1 MGLSIVNPYSGEL
14 LREIPYD
21 TQATLDQKLER
32 ARTAQ
37 TSWRALPLERRIREV
52 KAAVEYFRKN
62 ADEIARDVT
71 LQMGN
76 PIKEARGEVKTLLAR
91 SDYMLSIA
99 PSALATD
106 VLPSKPGFELRI
118 EHAPLGVVLD
128 IAAWNYPLIVPV
140 NVVVP
145 ALIAGNAVL
154 VKHSPLT
161 PLCGLQFERAFESLS
176 VHGLVA
182 NVVVTNEDAER
193 LIGDARIDYVSFTGS
208 VASGR
213 KVYAAAAKRLI
224 DAGLELGGKDPAY
237 IAEDADLD
245 FACENVIEGA
255 CYNAGQSCCA
265 VERVYVH
272 AKRYDEFVE
281 RAKSVLASYKLGDPL
296 DETTTL
302 GPLARKEALDVLE
315 AQVADALKRG
325 ARLVTGGKRATVSSA
340 NVSIARASTNVS
352 STSSSM
358 AKPAGT
364 RSPTRPQGL
373 FFEPTLLVDCSN
385 DSLVM
390 QEESFGPLV
399 PVARVKDDDE
409 AIAKMNDSRYG
420 LTASVWT
427 KDAARAERFAREL
440 EAGTIF
446 QNRCD
451 YLDPSLAWTGVKE
464 SGIGATL
471 SRYGFHHLTR
481 RKSIH
486 FRA

>member
-1 MGLSIVNPYSGEL
+1 MSLSIVNPYSGEL
-14 LREIPYD
+14 FRELSYD
-21 TQATLDQKLER
+21 TQRTLGEKLDR

-37 TSWRALPLERRIREV
+37 RCWRDVALEERVREV
-52 KAAVEYFRKN
+52 RSAVEYFKKN
-62 ADEIARDVT
+62 AEEIARDVT
-71 LQMGN
+71 LQMGK
-76 PIKEARGEVKTLLAR
+76 PIKESRGEVKTLLAR
-91 SDYMLSIA
+91 SEYMLSIA
-99 PSALATD
+99 PKALATD
-106 VLPSKPGFELRI
+106 VLPSKPGFQLRI

-145 ALIAGNAVL
+145 ALIAGNAVI

-161 PLCGLQFERAFESLS
+161 PLCGLHFERAFESLS
-176 VHGLVA
+176 VPGLVA
-182 NVVVTNEDAER
+182 NVVLTNEDAER
-193 LIGDARIDYVSFTGS
+193 LIGDPRIDYVSFTGS

-213 KVYAAAAKRLI
+213 KVYSAGAKRLI
-224 DAGLELGGKDPAY
+224 DVGLELGGKDPAY
-237 IAEDADLD
+237 VAEDADLD
-245 FACENVIEGA
+245 FACDNVIDGA

-272 AKRYDEFVE
+272 AKRYDEFLE
-281 RAKSVLASYKLGDPL
+281 RAKKTLAAYVLGDPL

-315 AQVADALKRG
+315 TQVNDALKRG
-325 ARLVTGGKRATVSSA
+325 AKLLLGGKRAALPAHTATGSASTVASRT
-340 NVSIARASTNVS
+340 IPRASTS
-352 STSSSM
+352 
-358 AKPAGT
+358 
-364 RSPTRPQGL
+364 L
-373 FFEPTLLVDCSN
+373 FFQLTLLADCPN
-385 DSLVM
+385 DALVM
-390 QEESFGPLV
+390 QEESFGPIV
-399 PVARVKDDDE
+399 PVARVASDDE

-427 KDAARAERFAREL
+427 KDPARAERFAREL
-440 EAGTIF
+440 EAGTVF

-471 SRYGFHHLTR
+471 SRYGFQHLTR
-481 RKSIH
+481 LKSIH

>member
-1 MGLSIVNPYSGEL
+1 MQLRIVNPYDGAL
-14 LREIPYD
+14 VREVAYD
-21 TQATLDQKLER
+21 TRETLDAKLER
-32 ARTAQ
+32 ARAAQ
-37 TSWRALPLERRIREV
+37 RKWREIALEERIRQV
-52 KAAVEYFRKN
+52 KSAVEYFRKN

-71 LQMGN
+71 LQMGK

-106 VLPSKPGFELRI
+106 VLPSKPGFKLRI

-161 PLCGLQFERAFESLS
+161 PLCGLHFERAFESLG
-176 VHGLVA
+176 VPGLVA
-182 NVVVTNEDAER
+182 NVVLANEDAER

-208 VASGR
+208 VPSGR
-213 KVYAAAAKRLI
+213 KVYAAAAKRLL
-224 DAGLELGGKDPAY
+224 DVGLELGGKDPAY
-237 IAEDADLD
+237 VAEDADLD
-245 FACENVIEGA
+245 FACANVIEGA

-272 AKRYDEFVE
+272 AKRYDEFLE
-281 RAKSVLASYKLGDPL
+281 RAKNALAAYKLGDPL

-302 GPLARKEALDVLE
+302 GPLARKEAPDTLD
-315 AQVADALKRG
+315 AQVKDAVARG
-325 ARLVTGGKRATVSSA
+325 ARVLFGGKRAAQPAANAAAHPTSKGVASARSSA
-340 NVSIARASTNVS
+340 PS
-352 STSSSM
+352 
-358 AKPAGT
+358 
-364 RSPTRPQGL
+364 L
-373 FFEPTLLVDCSN
+373 FYEPTLLADCPN
-385 DSLVM
+385 DALAM

-399 PVARVKDDDE
+399 PVARAEDDDD
-409 AIAKMNDSRYG
+409 ALAKMNDSRFG

-440 EAGTIF
+440 EAGTVF

-481 RKSIH
+481 LKSVH

>member
-1 MGLSIVNPYSGEL
+1 MQLRIVNPYDGAVV
-14 LREIPYD
+14 REVEYD
-21 TQATLDQKLER
+21 TRETLDAKLE
-32 ARTAQ
+32 TAHAAQ
-37 TSWRALPLERRIREV
+37 RRWREVPLEERMRQV
-52 KAAVEYFRKN
+52 KSSVEYFRKN
-62 ADEIARDVT
+62 LEEIARDVT
-71 LQMGN
+71 RQMGK
-76 PIKEARGEVKTLLAR
+76 PIREARGEVKTLLAR
-91 SDYMLSIA
+91 SDYMLGVA

-106 VLPSKPGFELRI
+106 VLPSKPGFRLRI

-145 ALIAGNAVL
+145 ALIAGDAVL

-161 PLCGLQFERAFESLS
+161 PLCGLHFERAFESLS
-176 VHGLVA
+176 VPGLVA

-208 VASGR
+208 VPSGR
-213 KVYAAAAKRLI
+213 KVYAAAAKRLL
-224 DAGLELGGKDPAY
+224 DVGLELGGKDPAY
-237 IAEDADLD
+237 VAEDADLE
-245 FACENVIEGA
+245 FACENVVEGA

-272 AKRYDEFVE
+272 AKRYDEFLE
-281 RAKSVLASYKLGDPL
+281 RAQKALAAYKLGDPL
-296 DETTTL
+296 DEATTM
-302 GPLARKEALDVLE
+302 GPLARKEALDTLDLHVN
-315 AQVADALKRG
+315 DAVKRG
-325 ARLVTGGKRATVSSA
+325 ARIVLGGKRAAHPSA
-340 NVSIARASTNVS
+340 KIGAKTGASAAAS
-352 STSSSM
+352 
-358 AKPAGT
+358 
-364 RSPTRPQGL
+364 L
-373 FFEPTLLVDCSN
+373 FYEPTLLADCPN
-385 DSLVM
+385 DALAM

-399 PVARVKDDDE
+399 PVARVRDDAD
-409 AIAKMNDSRYG
+409 ALAKMNDSRFG

-440 EAGTIF
+440 EAGTVF

-481 RKSIH
+481 LKSLH
-486 FRA
+486 FRV

>member
-1 MGLSIVNPYSGEL
+1 MQLRIVNPYDGAVV
-14 LREIPYD
+14 REVEYD
-21 TQATLDQKLER
+21 TRETLDAKLE
-32 ARTAQ
+32 TAHAAQ
-37 TSWRALPLERRIREV
+37 RRWREVPLEERMRQV
-52 KAAVEYFRKN
+52 KSSVEYFRKN
-62 ADEIARDVT
+62 LEEIARDVT
-71 LQMGN
+71 RQMGK
-76 PIKEARGEVKTLLAR
+76 PIREARGEVKTLLAR
-91 SDYMLSIA
+91 SDYMLGVA

-106 VLPSKPGFELRI
+106 VLPSKPGFRLRI

-161 PLCGLQFERAFESLS
+161 PLCGLHFERAFESLS
-176 VHGLVA
+176 VPGLVA

-208 VASGR
+208 VPSGR
-213 KVYAAAAKRLI
+213 KVYAAAAKRLL
-224 DAGLELGGKDPAY
+224 DVGLELGGKDPAY
-237 IAEDADLD
+237 VAEDADLE
-245 FACENVIEGA
+245 FACENVVEGA

-272 AKRYDEFVE
+272 AKRYDEFLE
-281 RAKSVLASYKLGDPL
+281 RAQKALAAYKLGDPL
-296 DETTTL
+296 DEATTM
-302 GPLARKEALDVLE
+302 GPLARKEALDTLDLHVN
-315 AQVADALKRG
+315 DAVKRG
-325 ARLVTGGKRATVSSA
+325 ARIVLGGKRAAHPSA
-340 NVSIARASTNVS
+340 KIGANMGAKTGASAAAS
-352 STSSSM
+352 
-358 AKPAGT
+358 
-364 RSPTRPQGL
+364 L
-373 FFEPTLLVDCSN
+373 FYEPTLLADCPN
-385 DSLVM
+385 DALAM

-399 PVARVKDDDE
+399 PVARVRDDAD
-409 AIAKMNDSRYG
+409 ALAKMNDSRFG

-427 KDAARAERFAREL
+427 KDAARAERFAHEL
-440 EAGTIF
+440 EAGTVF

-481 RKSIH
+481 LKSLH
-486 FRA
+486 FRV

>member
-1 MGLSIVNPYSGEL
+1 MQLRIVNPYDGAVV
-14 LREIPYD
+14 REVEYD
-21 TQATLDQKLER
+21 TRETLDAKLE
-32 ARTAQ
+32 TAHAAQ
-37 TSWRALPLERRIREV
+37 RRWREVPLEERMRQV
-52 KAAVEYFRKN
+52 KSSVEYFRKN
-62 ADEIARDVT
+62 LEEIARDVT
-71 LQMGN
+71 RQMGK
-76 PIKEARGEVKTLLAR
+76 PIREARGEVKTLLAR
-91 SDYMLSIA
+91 SDYMLGVA

-106 VLPSKPGFELRI
+106 VLPSKPGFRLRI

-145 ALIAGNAVL
+145 ALIAGDAVL

-161 PLCGLQFERAFESLS
+161 PLCGLHFERAFESLS
-176 VHGLVA
+176 VPGLVA

-208 VASGR
+208 VPSGR
-213 KVYAAAAKRLI
+213 KVYAAAAKRLL
-224 DAGLELGGKDPAY
+224 DVGLELGGKDPAY
-237 IAEDADLD
+237 VAEDADLE
-245 FACENVIEGA
+245 FACENVVEGA

-272 AKRYDEFVE
+272 AKRYDEFLE
-281 RAKSVLASYKLGDPL
+281 RAQKALAAYKLGDPL
-296 DETTTL
+296 DEATTM
-302 GPLARKEALDVLE
+302 GPLARKEALDTLDLHVN
-315 AQVADALKRG
+315 DAVKRG
-325 ARLVTGGKRATVSSA
+325 ARIVLGGKRAAHPSA
-340 NVSIARASTNVS
+340 KIGANMGAKTGASAAAS
-352 STSSSM
+352 
-358 AKPAGT
+358 
-364 RSPTRPQGL
+364 L
-373 FFEPTLLVDCSN
+373 FYEPTLLADCPN
-385 DSLVM
+385 DALAM

-399 PVARVKDDDE
+399 PVARVKDDED
-409 AIAKMNDSRYG
+409 ALAKMNDSRFG

-440 EAGTIF
+440 EAGTVF

-481 RKSIH
+481 LKSLH
-486 FRA
+486 FRV

>member
-1 MGLSIVNPYSGEL
+1 MGLSIVNPYSGEV

-21 TQATLDQKLER
+21 TQATLDQKLDR

-37 TSWRALPLERRIREV
+37 KSWRALPLERRIREV

-71 LQMGN
+71 LQMGK

-91 SDYMLSIA
+91 SEYMLSIA

-106 VLPSKPGFELRI
+106 VLPSKPGFQLRI

-161 PLCGLQFERAFESLS
+161 PLCGASFERAFESLS
-176 VHGLVA
+176 VPGLVA

-224 DAGLELGGKDPAY
+224 DVGLELGGKDPAY
-237 IAEDADLD
+237 VAEDADLE

-281 RAKSVLASYKLGDPL
+281 RAKSVLAAYKLGDPL

-325 ARLVTGGKRATVSSA
+325 ARLLAGGKRATVTSSA
-340 NVSIARASTNVS
+340 SVS
-352 STSSSM
+352 STSSSI
-358 AKPAGT
+358 AKPASA
-364 RSPTRPQGL
+364 RSSTRPHDL
-373 FFEPTLLVDCSN
+373 FFEPTLLVDCPN
-385 DSLVM
+385 DALVM

-440 EAGTIF
+440 EAGTVF

-471 SRYGFHHLTR
+471 SRYGFQHLTR